1 MYAMHV
7 RDSKMT
13 KKTLGAVAAS
23 IMLAAT
29 LLMIVTLTARTV
41 WSQGAAPVAASDRP
55 ADDAAI
61 NKIVA
66 GFSDGWNNHDAQ
78 AMCSDLADDVQWVAW
93 SGGAVNS
100 RQAVVNMHLRAF
112 SGDFKDTHRSDTVK
126 SIHYLGPDLASVDDY
141 WTMTGAKKGDG
152 SDWPYRAGYVNFV
165 MAKRNGRWLVSI
177 SHSADFNAQAPP
189 AAKAR

>member
-1 MYAMHV
+1 VLRRPSELAGLIRTYSRSRELFGRLCRIGALQV
-7 RDSKMT
+7 CRTRDGSIAIDVT
-13 KKTLGAVAAS
+13 HLGDRNDQEDS
-23 IMLAAT
+23 G
-29 LLMIVTLTARTV
+29 RN
-41 WSQGAAPVAASDRP
+41 SDVDRLGGNI
-55 ADDAAI
+55 ADDC
-61 NKIVA
+61 NDGVVA
-66 GFSDGWNNHDAQ
+66 GGRI
-78 AMCSDLADDVQWVAW
+78 QWVAW

>member
-1 MYAMHV
+1 
-7 RDSKMT
+7 MT
-13 KKTLGAVAAS
+13 KKILGAIATS
-23 IMLAAT
+23 IVLAAT
-29 LLMIVTLTARTV
+29 PLTTVTTV
-41 WSQGAAPVAASDRP
+41 WSQAAGSGVASDRP

-112 SGDFKDTHRSDTVK
+112 SGDLKDTHRSDTVK
-126 SIHYLGPDLASVDDY
+126 SIHYFGPDLASVDDY

-177 SHSADFNAQAPP
+177 SHSADFNAQGPP